1 MSRIPLLS
9 LSPADA
15 RRPAGPWHRLVTA
28 IRALRGDAAARR
40 ARRVVLLIAA
50 IWLMNFTDLAL
61 TLFARD
67 IGGFHELNPI
77 ARPLIGS
84 TGALIV
90 FKVSLVSIS
99 SLIML
104 TYRRHLWTELG
115 CWVLLSVYTGLSFV
129 WMQYYS
135 HAGNFILPL

>member
-15 RRPAGPWHRLVTA
+15 RKPAGLWNRLA
-28 IRALRGDAAARR
+28 IRFRALRQDANACR
-40 ARRVVLLIAA
+40 ARRVVLLI
-50 IWLMNFTDLAL
+50 LAL
-61 TLFARD
+61 WLINLADLGLTLCARD
-67 IGGFHELNPI
+67 IGGFHELNPV

-84 TGALIV
+84 TSALVI
-90 FKVSLVSIS
+90 FKLSLVSIS

-115 CWVLLSVYTGLSFV
+115 CWVLIAVYTGLSFV
-129 WMQYYS
+129 WVQYYS
-135 HAGNFILPL
+135 HDLIAPL

>member
-9 LSPADA
+9 LSSADA
-15 RRPAGPWHRLVTA
+15 RRPAGLWNRFTAA

-40 ARRVVLLIAA
+40 ARRVVILVVALWLINLA
-50 IWLMNFTDLAL
+50 DLGL
-61 TLFARD
+61 TLCARD
-67 IGGFHELNPI
+67 IGGFHEINPI

-90 FKVSLVSIS
+90 FKLSLVSTS

-115 CWVLLSVYTGLSFV
+115 CWMLLSVYTGLSFV

-135 HAGNFILPL
+135 HAANFIPPL

>member
-9 LSPADA
+9 LGPADA
-15 RRPAGPWHRLVTA
+15 RRPAGPWNRMATA

-40 ARRVVLLIAA
+40 ARRVVILIVAL
-50 IWLMNFTDLAL
+50 WLINLADLSL
-61 TLFARD
+61 TLWARD

-90 FKVSLVSIS
+90 FKLSLVSTS

-115 CWVLLSVYTGLSFV
+115 CWVLFSVYTGLSFV

-135 HAGNFILPL
+135 HASNFIPPL